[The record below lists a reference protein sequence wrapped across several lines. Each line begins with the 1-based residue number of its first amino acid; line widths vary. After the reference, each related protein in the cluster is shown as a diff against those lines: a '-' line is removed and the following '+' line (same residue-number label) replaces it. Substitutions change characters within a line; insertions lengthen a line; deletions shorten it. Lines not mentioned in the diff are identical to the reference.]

1 MTHVYVLHTWDGT
14 DGDEG
19 TVRVYAEQKDAEK
32 YARFELIGIDYE
44 AVDWTLTEKDKM
56 NGYTMHAIYGPND
69 ALVSVR
75 KVPVR

>member
-14 DGDEG
+14 SDNEG
-19 TVRVYAEQKDAEK
+19 TVRVYAYQKDAELH
-32 YARFELIGIDYE
+32 ARAQLADIDHE

-56 NGYTMHAIYGPND
+56 NGYTMHATYGPDD

>member
-19 TVRVYAEQKDAEK
+19 TVRVYAEQKDAERH
-32 YARFELIGIDYE
+32 ARFEFDGIDTE
-44 AVDWTLTEKDKM
+44 SVDWSLSETFKL
-56 NGYTMHAIYGPND
+56 NGYTMYATYGPND
-69 ALVSVR
+69 AMVSVR